1 MKKRELFKKQIASL
15 LALCMVSNFFISAGA
30 VDAALNHGIGLVA
43 SAEETQGTT
52 SGDTP
57 QGDGGELGNNGDEGN
72 DADNNNGD
80 DENQNGT
87 VAIGRIDVSVSM
99 ALFIDNADFTVSL
112 LDVNGDPI
120 NNEKSVQF
128 TPENKDAVD
137 ISFSQLPDGN
147 YTLQVTGNGFQTYE
161 QEITVEGGKR
171 YTLQL
176 TAGFCGGYVYDKNHD
191 NQVHPGVLLIGDAD
205 GSCEIDAADRDYL
218 VDLIHEGVEV
228 NEENKSADLNGDG
241 DINIEDLMFFAK
253 GYLEE
258 LKNNTEAYV
267 EKSISPDA
275 VTADIPENITVT
287 GNVEDILNGEGK
299 VTFEV
304 EGTVSDKN
312 PITVGFDVNSEEPID
327 GVSFG
332 VAPETPIEEAFITV
346 ETAEL
351 DENDNPV
358 KMEIP
363 LKKNVHFSTEFAPY
377 AELDSKGNI
386 QVHLGTQIAVK
397 KVSLKVTAV
406 AKANGEATNLV
417 TIAKTEFVNGME
429 SRMPEPEITMPEN
442 VKAVPGSDQFTVS
455 WKECLNVTGYEVVVK
470 EKDTGRLVKTIST
483 ATTSAMVGDNN
494 HNSKAKLIKN
504 LTTYQV
510 TVQAVNG
517 TWRSA
522 VSEPVEVTPMPSGKP
537 DMVNNVSAVGAY
549 KKLTVKWNPMPDT
562 TNYRVYYKLRGSNDE
577 PAMAETTKTECLL
590 EDLEDKK
597 EYELYVIGSN
607 AIGDAPPSLTVFAQ
621 TGSFKPVAIPTYG
634 AINLDENGKLSSNH
648 IVSTKRNTGGTIEGG
663 DDDPIVLADRENKTA
678 WATLDGDIDTFYK
691 ITTWDDG
698 GYNKMGTGNGLTYEF
713 DQEYNLGG
721 IAFSSTDPFYAR
733 LSYWDEAGNSYT
745 VNGRS
750 VKTDVNGQTYYTI
763 DIPDGGKAKKVQ
775 FAVARYWWDQTLIT
789 VHDVVFYEYNDLL
802 KRTKAL
808 FADQLHSVLRDDVT
822 VEMLDALYEEANTP
836 DEFGNYN
843 LDRTAVNNEL
853 DWAYKIINAE
863 DLGDP
868 ITIHPGITNNG
879 QHDPGR
885 GFSGLNAWQPMG
897 INVANNE
904 KITIYVGSDKREYG
918 ENAELTAVVAQ
929 YHTESGKITIGSQ
942 VLKVG
947 ENDIQFAVNNRGLA
961 QEEGGMLY
969 IAHSGGAN
977 NSQGY
982 SIRISGGTEVPVLDL
997 YGVKDHNERV
1007 KKAATY
1013 IKELDEYVTTIPT
1026 LHEKKHEKSD
1036 NKFVNN
1042 REYDEQN
1049 CIFGGTE
1056 ILLDSMLYSLPAKQ
1070 ILAGL
1075 GNGSA
1080 EARAEK
1086 LVASMDATDEM
1097 MYLFYQHKGLND
1109 NGNGYGK
1116 NHTPQQHQNI
1126 RYMRQFEN
1134 SFMYAAGNHIG
1145 IEWGSVPA
1153 MATGKPNFDAEGN
1166 YTNNGYFGWGIAHE
1180 VGHCLDQGAIS
1191 MPEITNNYFAELAH
1205 GGETNND
1212 RRFKYSEVYK
1222 KVSSGQKGASSNVA
1236 TQLALY
1242 WQLHIAY
1249 DKDPNYTTYSDYNT
1263 QLANLFYAR
1272 LCKISRDGNVTVN
1285 GTTVNI
1291 PSGGDKDQTLMRLGC
1306 AAAGKDILDF
1316 FKRWG
1321 KEPNADTIKFAEN
1334 FPKETRAIW
1343 YANDDSRNYVREQT
1357 AAGNNGVLG
1366 TEQNV
1371 KAIETVAI
1379 SKSGLKDNEINLVIT
1394 SNGTVPANE
1403 ILGYEIVRCTIEGG
1417 QAKEAVVGFTQD
1429 GRYTD
1434 VVSSMNNRT
1443 VSYKVILVDKFLN
1456 RSAAE
1461 TSDMVKIHH
1470 EGEITKVGFQIT
1482 AKNWMTDE
1490 GKLKPV
1496 DEIDD
1501 EHDVTDDDHTD
1512 TKSSYSAMQD
1522 ASSLALDNNYD
1533 TVYKIKVGGIGNYA
1547 KAGDPKCF
1555 IPEAASRRAGYF
1567 DLTIDFG
1574 KEYTIQGFKVTDFLN
1589 LTTPES
1595 NTYYEVFVQYY
1606 DKEDNN
1612 KAKFTEKPVATGKI
1626 DSSGDDSVYFTYKD
1640 EETGQQKYV
1649 CAYETSKL
1657 LIKFYPNWQND
1668 EITIAEFDVLTP
1680 TGDNV
1685 EFRTTTDKSKTLIGT
1700 MGADYVYDKEKGC
1713 AIPEGSLVFTG
1724 QYKGNPAY
1732 NVVLLFDE
1740 NGDQVMG
1747 FDATDNSW
1755 VADQTILANVPEG
1768 GTITDVA
1775 NGTWIY
1781 WIEPDYLK
1789 EMELPKK
1796 VRAELYRVDDPIT
1809 NAGQRLVSDSLFEE
1823 LTTTE
1828 IDKLPKIT
1836 FGE

>member
-15 LALCMVSNFFISAGA
+15 LALCMVSNFFIAAGA
-30 VDAALNHGIGLVA
+30 VDVETFSNSDKTETIGVIT
-43 SAEETQGTT
+43 SQNNPTEET
-52 SGDTP
+52 P
-57 QGDGGELGNNGDEGN
+57 GETQATEANTDLS
-72 DADNNNGD
+72 
-80 DENQNGT
+80 
-87 VAIGRIDVSVSM
+87 AIGKIDVSVSM
-99 ALFIDNADFTVSL
+99 ALFLDNADFTVEL
-112 LDVNGDPI
+112 LGSDC
-120 NNEKSVQF
+120 E
-128 TPENKDAVD
+128 PETIHFSADKTGAET
-137 ISFSQLPDGN
+137 ISFNHLSDGK
-147 YTLQVTGNGFQTYE
+147 YVLEVTGNGFKTYE
-161 QEITVEGGKR
+161 QEIEVEGGKR
-171 YTLQL
+171 YSLQL
-176 TAGFCGGYVYDKNHD
+176 TAGFCGGYSYYEDSD
-191 NQVHPGVLLIGDAD
+191 GLHPGVLLIGNAD
-205 GSCEIDAADRDYL
+205 GEGAIDENDKNYL
-218 VDLIHEGVEV
+218 IDLIHKGAQV
-228 NEENKSADLNGDG
+228 NDENKSADLNGD
-241 DINIEDLMFFAK
+241 DEINIEDLMFFTK

-258 LKNNTEAYV
+258 AGKNTQAHV

-275 VTADIPENITVT
+275 VKVSVAENVT
-287 GNVEDILNGEGK
+287 IEGSMEDMLNGEGEA
-299 VTFEV
+299 TFMVVGDVGE
-304 EGTVSDKN
+304 KN
-312 PITVGFDVNSEEPID
+312 PIIVGFDVASEEPID

-332 VAPETPIEEAFITV
+332 IAPETPIEEAFITV

-351 DENDNPV
+351 DEEGNPV

-363 LKKNVHFSTEFAPY
+363 LKKDVHFLTEFDPY
-377 AELDSKGNI
+377 AEIDSNGNI

-429 SRMPEPEITMPEN
+429 NRIPEPEITMPEN
-442 VKAVPGSDQFTVS
+442 VKAVPGSDKFTVS

-483 ATTSAMVGDNN
+483 ATTSATVGDNN
-494 HNSKAKLIKN
+494 HNSSQKLIKN

-549 KKLTVKWNPMPDT
+549 RKLTVKWSKMPDT
-562 TNYRVYYKLRGSNDE
+562 TNYRVYYKLRGSSDE
-577 PAMAETTKTECLL
+577 LAMVETTKTECVL
-590 EDLEDKK
+590 ENLEDKK

-607 AIGDAPPSLTVFAQ
+607 DIGDAPKSLTVFAQ
-621 TGSFKPVAIPTYG
+621 TGSFKPVTMPGYG

-648 IVSTKRNTGGTIEGG
+648 IVSVKRNTSGTIEG
-663 DDDPIVLADRENKTA
+663 DDDNALVLEDRENKTA
-678 WATLDGDIDTFYK
+678 WVTLDGDIDTFYK

-698 GYNKMGTGNGLTYEF
+698 GFNNMGTGNGLTYEF
-713 DQEYNLGG
+713 DQEYDLGG

-733 LSYWDEAGNSYT
+733 LRYWDEAGNFYT
-745 VNGRS
+745 VNGCS
-750 VKTDVNGQTYYTI
+750 KKTDVNGQLYYTI
-763 DIPDGGKAKKVQ
+763 DIPNGGKAKKVQ

-789 VHDVVFYEYNDLL
+789 VHDVCFYEYNDLL

-808 FADQLHSVLRDDVT
+808 FADELHSVLRDDVT

-836 DEFGNYN
+836 DQFGNYN

-853 DWAYKIINAE
+853 DWAYKIINAQ

-868 ITIHPGITNNG
+868 IIIHSGITDNST
-879 QHDPGR
+879 HDPGR

-897 INVANNE
+897 VNVANNE
-904 KITIYVGSDKREYG
+904 RITIYVGSDDRQYG
-918 ENAELTAVVAQ
+918 ETAELTAVVAQ
-929 YHTESGKITIGSQ
+929 YHTESGKIIIGTRKL
-942 VLKVG
+942 VVG
-947 ENDIQFAVNNRGLA
+947 ENDIQLAVSGRGLS

-969 IAHSGGAN
+969 IAHCGGAN
-977 NSQGY
+977 NKQGY
-982 SIRISGGTEVPVLDL
+982 SIRISGGTKVPYLDL
-997 YGVKDHNERV
+997 YGVKDHETRIE
-1007 KKAATY
+1007 KATTY
-1013 IKELDEYVTTIPT
+1013 IEELDEYVKTIPA
-1026 LHEKKHEKSD
+1026 LHEEKHENSD

-1042 REYDEQN
+1042 REYDETN

-1056 ILLDSMLYSLPAKQ
+1056 ILIDSMLYSLPAQQ
-1070 ILAGL
+1070 ILKGL
-1075 GNGSA
+1075 GNGTA
-1080 EARAEK
+1080 EVRAEK

-1145 IEWGSVPA
+1145 IEWGSTAGMVC
-1153 MATGKPNFDAEGN
+1153 GKPNFDTEGN

-1205 GGETNND
+1205 GGETNAD
-1212 RRFKYSEVYK
+1212 RRFQYSEVFK

-1249 DKDPNYTTYSDYNT
+1249 DKDPNYTTYSDYNE

-1272 LCKISRDGNVTVN
+1272 LCKISRDGSVTLADGKQLKV
-1285 GTTVNI
+1285 TTG
-1291 PSGGDKDQTLMRLGC
+1291 SDKDQALMRLAC
-1306 AAAGKDILDF
+1306 AATQKDVLEF

-1321 KEPNADTIKFAEN
+1321 KEPNADTIAFANN
-1334 FPKETRAIW
+1334 FDKETRAIW

-1366 TEQNV
+1366 AEQNV

-1512 TKSSYSAMQD
+1512 TKSNYSAMQD

-1533 TVYKIKVGGIGNYA
+1533 TVYNIKVGGIGNYA

-1555 IPEAASRRAGYF
+1555 IPEAAGRRAGYF

-1589 LTTPES
+1589 LTAPES
-1595 NTYYEVFVQYY
+1595 YTYYEVFVQYY

-1700 MGADYVYDKEKGC
+1700 MGADYVYDEEKGY

-1768 GTITDVA
+1768 GNITDVA

-1781 WIEPDYLK
+1781 WIEPEYLNK
-1789 EMELPKK
+1789 MELPEK

-1823 LTTTE
+1823 LATTNLDE
-1828 IDKLPKIT
+1828 LPKIT
-1836 FGE
+1836 FGK